1 MSTTAMSTTAM
12 STSESTKQTNWLAF
26 RSMVKRDLVI
36 QLRDKWEF
44 VFRVAMLPFVLILLY
59 GYILP
64 RVGVVDPTF
73 PNQMFPGMV
82 GMSILVTGI
91 HGTAVPLTM
100 DFNMS
105 REIEDRLQAP
115 VNVRMVA
122 LAKMTVGILES
133 WIGGLIV
140 LPISLLFMGSNLNIT
155 MTAQGIPMLILILI
169 LAAVCSATLGLLVGT
184 IIKPSQIAAMF
195 PGFLMPLVFTG
206 AIFFSWNDLSATP
219 IIQKLVLVNPLLYV
233 NEALRAVLT
242 PHITHMPLV
251 FSILGIVVCTLIM
264 GYFGFKRFIRMAKGA

>member
-1 MSTTAMSTTAM
+1 M
-12 STSESTKQTNWLAF
+12 KTNSNSNWMAF
-26 RSMVKRDLVI
+26 KTMVKRDLLI
-36 QLRDKWEF
+36 QARDKWEF

-64 RVGVVDPTF
+64 RVGVLSPDF

-115 VNVRMVA
+115 VNVGLVA
-122 LAKMTVGILES
+122 LAKMFVGILES

-140 LPISLLFMGSNLNIT
+140 LPVSLIFMSSALDLNIT
-155 MTAQGIPMLILILI
+155 LKSVLMLILVLI
-169 LAAVCSATLGLLVGT
+169 IAAICSATLGLLVGT

-206 AIFFSWNDLSATP
+206 SVFFSWNSLSATP

-242 PHITHMPLV
+242 PQITHMPLV
-251 FSILGIVVCTLIM
+251 LSIFGIIVSTIIM
-264 GYFGFKRFIRMAKGA
+264 GYFGAKRFIRMAKGN

>member
-1 MSTTAMSTTAM
+1 MMKTNEVNNNS
-12 STSESTKQTNWLAF
+12 NWLAF
-26 RSMVKRDLVI
+26 KTMVKRDLVI
-36 QLRDKWEF
+36 QVRDKWEF

-64 RVGVVDPTF
+64 RVGIVDSTF

-115 VNVRMVA
+115 VNVRVVA
-122 LAKMTVGILES
+122 FAKMFVGILES

-140 LPISLLFMGSNLNIT
+140 LPVSLLFMASSLDITINTQNIL
-155 MTAQGIPMLILILI
+155 MLILILI
-169 LAAVCSATLGLLVGT
+169 LAAICSATLGLLVGT

-206 AIFFSWNDLSATP
+206 AIFFSWNALSATP
-219 IIQKLVLVNPLLYV
+219 IIQKLVLINPLLYV

-242 PHITHMPLV
+242 PEITHMPLTY
-251 FSILGIVVCTLIM
+251 SILGIIISTLIM
-264 GYFGFKRFIRMAKGA
+264 GYFGAKRFIRMAKGN

>member
-1 MSTTAMSTTAM
+1 MIKTNETNRN
-12 STSESTKQTNWLAF
+12 TNWIAF
-26 RSMVKRDLVI
+26 KTMVKRDLVI
-36 QLRDKWEF
+36 QVRNKWEF

-64 RVGVVDPTF
+64 RVGIVSPDF

-115 VNVRMVA
+115 VNVRVVA
-122 LAKMTVGILES
+122 FAKMFVGVLES

-140 LPISLLFMGSNLNIT
+140 LPVSLLFMGSSLDLTIT
-155 MTAQGIPMLILILI
+155 PQSMLMLIPILVI
-169 LAAVCSATLGLLVGT
+169 AAISSATLGLLVGT

-195 PGFLMPLVFTG
+195 PGFLMPMVFTG
-206 AIFFSWNDLSATP
+206 AIFFSWNALSATP
-219 IIQKLVLVNPLLYV
+219 IIQKLVLINPLLYV
-233 NEALRAVLT
+233 NEALRTVLT
-242 PHITHMPLV
+242 PEITHMPLV
-251 FSILGIVVCTLIM
+251 YSISGILISILIM
-264 GYFGFKRFIRMAKGA
+264 GYFGAKRFIRMAKGK

>member
-1 MSTTAMSTTAM
+1 MN
-12 STSESTKQTNWLAF
+12 TNNNSNWMAF
-26 RSMVKRDLVI
+26 KTMVKRDLLI
-36 QLRDKWEF
+36 QARDKWEF

-59 GYILP
+59 GYVLP
-64 RVGVVDPTF
+64 RVGIVSPDF

-115 VNVRMVA
+115 VNVKIVA
-122 LAKMTVGILES
+122 LAKMFVGILES

-140 LPISLLFMGSNLNIT
+140 LPISLIFMASSLDLNIST
-155 MTAQGIPMLILILI
+155 QSIMMLIPILLI
-169 LAAVCSATLGLLVGT
+169 AAICSATLGLLVGT
-184 IIKPSQIAAMF
+184 IIKPSQVAAMF

-206 AIFFSWNDLSATP
+206 AIFFSWNALSATP
-219 IIQKLVLVNPLLYV
+219 FIQKLVLINPLLYV

-242 PHITHMPLV
+242 PQITHMPLT
-251 FSILGIVVCTLIM
+251 FSVVGILISTIIM
-264 GYFGFKRFIRMAKGA
+264 GYFGAKRFIRMAKKN

>member
-1 MSTTAMSTTAM
+1 MKTKD
-12 STSESTKQTNWLAF
+12 TSSNWLAF
-26 RSMVKRDLVI
+26 KTMVKRDLVI
-36 QLRDKWEF
+36 QARDKWEF

-64 RVGVVDPTF
+64 RVGIVAADF

-115 VNVRMVA
+115 VNVSVVA
-122 LAKMTVGILES
+122 LAKMFVGILES

-140 LPISLLFMGSNLNIT
+140 LPISLIFMSGSLNLNVSG
-155 MTAQGIPMLILILI
+155 QSLLMLIPILLISAI
-169 LAAVCSATLGLLVGT
+169 CSATLGLLVGT

-195 PGFLMPLVFTG
+195 PGFLMPMVFTG
-206 AIFFSWNDLSATP
+206 AIFFSWNSLSVTP
-219 IIQKLVLVNPLLYV
+219 IIQKLVLINPLLYV
-233 NEALRAVLT
+233 NEALRAILT
-242 PHITHMPLV
+242 PGIEHMP
-251 FSILGIVVCTLIM
+251 ILYSFIGILLSTLIM
-264 GYFGFKRFIRMAKGA
+264 GYFGAKRFVKMSKGK